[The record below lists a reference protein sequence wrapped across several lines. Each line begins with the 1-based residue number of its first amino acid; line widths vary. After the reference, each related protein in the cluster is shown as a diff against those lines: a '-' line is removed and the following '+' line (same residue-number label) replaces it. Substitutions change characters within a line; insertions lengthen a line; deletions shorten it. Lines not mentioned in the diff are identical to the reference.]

1 MVQHVVYGHLVNIGF
16 IEGNGRHRMSC
27 GIKSET
33 FLVNLLSNLLH
44 ASVQVIAEIGRISV
58 HPVETEHIP
67 FLFVQYRRIFLD
79 KRHEQRMRLDDD
91 AGMVRSPV
99 LCLGTV
105 IGNVSLAI
113 PFA

>member
-1 MVQHVVYGHLVNIGF
+1 
-16 IEGNGRHRMSC
+16 
-27 GIKSET
+27 
-33 FLVNLLSNLLH
+33 
-44 ASVQVIAEIGRISV
+44 
-58 HPVETEHIP
+58 
-67 FLFVQYRRIFLD
+67 
-79 KRHEQRMRLDDD
+79 MRLDDD